1 MLNIGSNRQGI
12 GKSLA
17 VFCAYF
23 SFPIRVPNSVMHMNL
38 AFLCLIAV
46 PSISSLEAAEPEG
59 VSQFHKSIEPI
70 LTQFCFDCH
79 GAGSKRGGISFDQFP
94 SDAVLLENR
103 DLWWRALKMLR
114 AGIMP
119 PKSKPR
125 PDAEQIDLI
134 AQWVKTAVFHIDPK
148 DPDPGQVTV
157 HRLNR
162 VEYRNT
168 IRDLMGVDF
177 NTEIEFPADDAGHGF
192 DNIADVLSMS
202 PLLLEKYVAAAR
214 TIVDKAVPKASRMVA
229 ETKIPGQ
236 QFHAADEKPSGPSPK
251 TGDGPAILSYYKPAT
266 VTYSHHSKHAGRYQ
280 LRLDLTGNEKYVDGV
295 FDYNKCR
302 LTFSVDGTKLHDQ
315 EFSRQGGTAFHF
327 EFDQEWKAGDHEL
340 KIELQPLTPEEKQTR
355 SLTLRLV
362 SVTVRGPLE
371 KEHWVAP
378 GNYKRFFPQAVPE
391 DPEQRRK
398 YARDLLKTFATRA
411 FRRPVDDETVTRL
424 ARLAESVYTQKDR
437 TFEAGIDQAMTV
449 VLASPR
455 FLFREEGAVT
465 GDSTSHPLIDEY
477 SLASRMSYFLWSTMP
492 DAELFQLA
500 SQHQLRA
507 NLKAQVSRMLADS
520 RSSEFVRNFTGQW
533 LQARDIESVEINARA
548 VITRD
553 EPRDPNAEK
562 QRARVRELF
571 RKPQDKLTDDE
582 KKELDKMRAAFRAN
596 FRRFAQFELN
606 RELRQA
612 MRRETEMAFEHV
624 LKEDRSLLELIDS
637 DYTFLNERLAK
648 HYGIEGVKG
657 EEMRLVKLP
666 ADSPRGGILTQ
677 GTMLATTSNP
687 DRTSPVKRGV
697 FILDNILGTP
707 PPPPPPDIPAL
718 EDAVA
723 GIKGP
728 PPTLRETLK
737 LHRSA
742 ALCASCHNRMDPLG
756 LAFENFNALGRWR
769 DKDSNQPIEAAG
781 QLITGESYKNI
792 KEFKQILVKSHSRDF
807 YRCLT
812 EKMLTYA
819 LGRGLDYYDVE
830 TVDVIVERIEKN
842 DGRFSA
848 ILAGIIESAPFQ
860 KRRAMKDA
868 RAALQRTENDA
879 KP

>member
-1 MLNIGSNRQGI
+1 M
-12 GKSLA
+12 A
-17 VFCAYF
+17 VL
-23 SFPIRVPNSVMHMNL
+23 P
-38 AFLCLIAV
+38 
-46 PSISSLEAAEPEG
+46 ISSLDAAEPEG
-59 VSQFHKSIEPI
+59 ASQFHKSIEPI

-79 GAGSKRGGISFDQFP
+79 GAGSKRGGVSFDQFP

-119 PKSKPR
+119 PKNKPR

-134 AQWVKTAVFHIDPK
+134 AQWIKTAVFHIDLK

-214 TIVDKAVPKASRMVA
+214 TIVDKAVPKASRVVA

-236 QFHAADEKPSGPSPK
+236 RFRAAGEKPSGSSARTGEGPS
-251 TGDGPAILSYYKPAT
+251 ILSYYKPAT
-266 VTYSHHSKHAGRYQ
+266 VIYSHHSKYAGRYQ
-280 LRLDLTGNEKYVDGV
+280 LLLDLTGNEKYVDGV

-302 LTFSVDGTKLHDQ
+302 LTFSVDGKKLHDQ

-327 EFDQEWKAGDHEL
+327 EFDQEWKAEDHEL
-340 KIELQPLTPEEKQTR
+340 KIELQPLTPDEKQTR
-355 SLTLRLV
+355 SLTLRIV

-378 GNYKRFFPQAVPE
+378 GNYKRFFPQVVPE

-398 YARDLLKTFATRA
+398 YGRDLLRTFATRA
-411 FRRPVDDETVTRL
+411 FRRPVDEETVTRL
-424 ARLAESVYTQKDR
+424 GRLAESVYTQKDR
-437 TFEAGIDQAMTV
+437 TFEAGIAQAMTV

-455 FLFREEGAVT
+455 FLFREEGT
-465 GDSTSHPLIDEY
+465 TPGDSTSHPLIDEY
-477 SLASRMSYFLWSTMP
+477 SLASRLSYFLWSTMP

-533 LQARDIESVEINARA
+533 LQARDIETVEINARA

-624 LKEDRSLLELIDS
+624 LKDDRSLLELIDS
-637 DYTFLNERLAK
+637 DYAFLNERLAK
-648 HYGIEGVKG
+648 HYGIDGVKG

-718 EDAVA
+718 EEAVA

-842 DGRFSA
+842 DGRFST
-848 ILAGIIESAPFQ
+848 LLTGIIESAPFQ

-868 RAALQRTENDA
+868 RAALERTENDA

>member
-1 MLNIGSNRQGI
+1 
-12 GKSLA
+12 
-17 VFCAYF
+17 
-23 SFPIRVPNSVMHMNL
+23 
-38 AFLCLIAV
+38 
-46 PSISSLEAAEPEG
+46 
-59 VSQFHKSIEPI
+59 
-70 LTQFCFDCH
+70 
-79 GAGSKRGGISFDQFP
+79 
-94 SDAVLLENR
+94 
-103 DLWWRALKMLR
+103 MLR
-114 AGIMP
+114 AGMMP
-119 PKSKPR
+119 PKNRER
-125 PDAEQIDLI
+125 PNAEQIDLI
-134 AQWVKTAVFHIDPK
+134 AQWIKTSVFHIDPK

-162 VEYRNT
+162 IEYRNT

-214 TIVDKAVPKASRMVA
+214 TIVDKAVPKASRVVA

-236 QFHAADEKPSGPSPK
+236 RFHASGEKSSSGPSNSEN
-251 TGDGPAILSYYKPAT
+251 GASILSYYKPAT
-266 VTYSHHSKHAGRYQ
+266 VVCRHHSDYAGRYQ
-280 LRLDLTGNEKYVDGV
+280 LVLDLTGNERYVDGV

-302 LTFSVDGTKLHDQ
+302 LIFTADGKKLHEQ

-327 EFDQEWKAGDHEL
+327 EFDQEWKPGDHEL
-340 KIELQPLTPEEKQTR
+340 KIELQPLTPNEKQTR
-355 SLTLRLV
+355 SLTLRIV

-378 GNYKRFFPQAVPE
+378 PNYNRFFPKPVP
-391 DPEQRRK
+391 DNPEERRN
-398 YARDLLKTFATRA
+398 YARELLRNFATKA

-424 ARLAESVYTQKDR
+424 TKLAESIYTQKDR
-437 TFEAGIDQAMTV
+437 TFEAGIGQAMTV

-455 FLFREEGAVT
+455 FLFREEGAVA

-477 SLASRMSYFLWSTMP
+477 SLASRLSYFLWSTMP

-520 RSSEFVRNFTGQW
+520 RSSELVRNFTGQW
-533 LQARDIESVEINARA
+533 LQARDIETVEINARA
-548 VITRD
+548 VILRD

-562 QRARVRELF
+562 QRARFRELF
-571 RKPQDKLTDDE
+571 RKPQEKLTDEE
-582 KKELDKMRAAFRAN
+582 KKELDKMREAFRAN
-596 FRRFAQFELN
+596 FRRFSQFELN
-606 RELRQA
+606 GELRRA

-624 LKEDRSLLELIDS
+624 LKEDRSLLELVDS

-648 HYGIEGVKG
+648 HYGIDGVQG
-657 EEMRLVKLP
+657 DTMRLVKLP
-666 ADSPRGGILTQ
+666 PDSLRGGILTE

-697 FILDNILGTP
+697 FVLDNILGTP
-707 PPPPPPDIPAL
+707 TPPPPPDIPAL

-742 ALCASCHNRMDPLG
+742 TLCASCHNRMDPLG

-769 DKDSNQPIEAAG
+769 EKDSGQPIEAAG

-792 KEFKQILVKSHSRDF
+792 KEFKQILVKNHSRDF

-819 LGRGLDYYDVE
+819 LGRGLDYYDVG
-830 TVDVIVERIEKN
+830 TADAIVERIEKN
-842 DGRFSA
+842 NGRFSA
-848 ILAGIIESAPFQ
+848 LLTGIIESAPFQ
-860 KRRAMKDA
+860 KRRAMKDD
-868 RAALQRTENDA
+868 RAALERNENDA